1 MSESHTVYLLLYIRW
16 NPKDFI
22 KAIVSSGKSI
32 QENNP
37 LKKKKKKIRKITF
50 SKRKEKFRQINCNF
64 SKRKEKNRKKK
75 KGLKESREK
84 ERGFEGFPVVF
95 KEREKGFQVIRE
107 GLLLSFDSFSHI
119 FLFSTNTTLSAS
131 IEEEQQQLQNARPS
145 TRSQ

>member
-22 KAIVSSGKSI
+22 KAIVSSVKSI

-37 LKKKKKKIRKITF
+37 LKKKKKIRKITF

-75 KGLKESREK
+75 GLKESTEK
-84 ERGFEGFPVVF
+84 KRGFEGSRVF
-95 KEREKGFQVIRE
+95 QLCLKKERKGFK
-107 GLLLSFDSFSHI
+107 L
-119 FLFSTNTTLSAS
+119 
-131 IEEEQQQLQNARPS
+131 
-145 TRSQ
+145 